1 MGETTNRQDG
11 WAFLTGVAGEPEA
24 GVIESFLRTYG
35 IPVLKKYREAGG
47 FLQVYMGMTSF
58 GIDLY
63 VPASCLEQAKKL
75 VEEQQ
80 TGDPEGEK

>member
-35 IPVLKKYREAGG
+35 IPVLKKYQEAGG

-63 VPASCLEQAKKL
+63 VPAGCLELAKTLLEKQKMGDT
-75 VEEQQ
+75 EE
-80 TGDPEGEK
+80 K